1 MTRKTVSRTTRAKVA
16 VIAAV
21 VGLGVTACGGSSAK
35 TTGAAGLA
43 APVGAPAAAAS
54 SDLYPV
60 MSLPPFTGSALP
72 AGSIVDAPPL
82 GKSVPVR
89 VEVPSI
95 GVDSNLMDLGLQA
108 DGSLQVPPGGF
119 PAGWYTGAPTP
130 GELGPAIIVGHVDWA
145 GKAGV
150 FYRLRSLKAGALVN
164 VLRADGSKAVFMVSS
179 IAEYKKDGFPTDKV
193 YGNTTNAALRLIT
206 CGGVFNSKIHHY
218 EDDIVAYAEL
228 VSSTPA

>member
-1 MTRKTVSRTTRAKVA
+1 MNRTTRAQVA

-21 VGLGVTACGGSSAK
+21 VALGVTACGGSPAK

-43 APVGAPAAAAS
+43 APVVVPAAAAAS
-54 SDLYPV
+54 SDLYPAL
-60 MSLPPFTGSALP
+60 SLPPLTGSELP
-72 AGSIVDAPPL
+72 LVPIIDAPPI
-82 GKSVPVR
+82 GRSVPVR

-145 GKAGV
+145 GKGGV
-150 FYRLRSLKAGALVN
+150 FYRLRSIKPGALVT
-164 VLRADGSKAVFMVSS
+164 VVRADTSTAVFMVSS
-179 IAEYKKDGFPTDKV
+179 VAEYQKDGFPTDKV

-206 CGGVFNSKIHHY
+206 CGGVFNPKIHHY
-218 EDDIVAYAEL
+218 EDNIVAYAEL